1 MLVLYFDITKLF
13 LSVYQVWLN
22 VAEIATMEDVSN
34 ITTLLYVCVTLDTP
48 EEIATKVRKYYGAFC
63 CSS

>member
-1 MLVLYFDITKLF
+1 MLVLYFDITELF

-34 ITTLLYVCVTLDTP
+34 ITTLLYVCVTLDTS
-48 EEIATKVRKYYGAFC
+48 EEIATKVRKYYGVLLL
-63 CSS
+63 